1 MKTIAYF
8 CPSSMPNQR
17 MVRGI
22 QDSEGSGRMIE
33 RMGSNS
39 ALAVREVPSTMPSGT
54 ATAAASR
61 NPTST
66 RRALVNTCQKRLAG
80 GGGENKSAQPPAAPR
95 QHVPEEAAVGQVA
108 ARLPD
113 DLRR

>member
-8 CPSSMPNQR
+8 WPSSMPNHR

-39 ALAVREVPSTMPSGT
+39 ALAVRDVPSTMPSGT
-54 ATAAASR
+54 ATTAAST
-61 NPTST
+61 NPART
-66 RRALVNTCQKRLAG
+66 RRPLVTTCQKRLP
-80 GGGENKSAQPPAAPR
+80 SAR
-95 QHVPEEAAVGQVA
+95 
-108 ARLPD
+108 
-113 DLRR
+113 